1 MLSRKTAES
10 RLIVPG
16 RIVGSADGRVFLVLS
31 SVATKDGLSFRL
43 ADLDGRP
50 VDATGFD
57 PVPPQFVRL
66 ASMLRLGF
74 DRKID
79 EFVKAWIRAAGFP
92 VDPTMHWD
100 KYIYTSLKPTAGT
113 FNEDTI
119 DEAIREIVIRVMG
132 SREILDPS
140 KFQHVAENFAKT
152 LAKDGVS
159 LKYPGFLQLP
169 LAKQVTYI
177 LKSNFNSRRGEMR
190 RIVRYLEDRGKPS
203 DELSEEN
210 FLTVTPDDGLSPIE
224 TPEYATGTKDFEQA
238 EEAVEMGD
246 YTGRSKNVTIGR
258 FANGFREW
266 LLKRE
271 RLPVVRQTMRLLS
284 ILHEGT
290 QAHGR
295 MPKLDDIERRWTYL
309 QNRDDSSKNRL
320 AVDKPRMVTERGQ
333 VLDDVQRA
341 LVKRYRDEAARNGL
355 SAKELGIVNGLGRV
369 IELPSMKEL
378 LLGLPTVMEIY
389 VRTHFHGQESVLPLL
404 VRTLVKI
411 GEEKRQRKLE
421 ESGRDRAE
429 RAKVKE
435 EDEEAPSVPPSEPK
449 TSAQKGQW
457 VPPKCLGCGG
467 GGDLKACPE
476 CKGNFCMLCMRD
488 HHANNPGHD
497 GVGR

>member
-1 MLSRKTAES
+1 MVSRKTAES

-16 RIVGSADGRVFLVLS
+16 RIVGSTDGRVFLVLS
-31 SVATKDGLSFRL
+31 SVATKDGLSFKL
-43 ADLDGRP
+43 ADLDGGP

-74 DRKID
+74 DRNID
-79 EFVKAWIRAAGFP
+79 EYVKTYIREAGLP
-92 VDPTMHWD
+92 VDD
-100 KYIYTSLKPTAGT
+100 KMNWASFIYTTLRSKVGT
-113 FNEDTI
+113 FNEDII
-119 DEAIREIVIRVMG
+119 DDAIREIVIRVLG
-132 SREILDPS
+132 SRKFLSPS
-140 KFQHVAENFAKT
+140 KFKHVLENFA
-152 LAKDGVS
+152 AS
-159 LKYPGFLQLP
+159 PEHPGFDKLP
-169 LAKQVTYI
+169 LVKQVTQV
-177 LKSNFNSRRGEMR
+177 LKSHFNSRGSEMR
-190 RIVRYLEDRGKPS
+190 RVVRYLEDRGKPS
-203 DELSEEN
+203 DELSQSN
-210 FLTVTPDDGLSPIE
+210 FLTVTPEDGPSPIE
-224 TPEYATGTKDFEQA
+224 TSEHATGTRDFEQA

-290 QAHGR
+290 QAHG
-295 MPKLDDIERRWTYL
+295 MVPKLDDIERRWTYL

-320 AVDKPRMVTERGQ
+320 AVDKPRLVTERGQ
-333 VLDDVQRA
+333 VLDDAQKA
-341 LVKRYRDEAARNGL
+341 LVKRYRDEATRNGL
-355 SAKELGIVNGLGRV
+355 NAKELGIINGLGRV

-378 LLGLPTVMEIY
+378 LFGLPIVMETY

-411 GEEKRQRKLE
+411 GEEKRQKKLE

-435 EDEEAPSVPPSEPK
+435 EGAEAPPVPPSEPK
-449 TSAQKGQW
+449 TSAQKGRW
-457 VPPKCLGCGG
+457 VPPKCRGCGG
-467 GGDLKACPE
+467 GEDLKACPE